1 MIDLDMNVP
10 VQKTINSLAVVEKP
24 NRKLEVHLDSSP

>member
-1 MIDLDMNVP
+1 MIDLDMIVP
-10 VQKTINSLAVVEKP
+10 VQKTINSLVVVEKP

>member
-1 MIDLDMNVP
+1 MIDLDVIVP
-10 VQKTINSLAVVEKP
+10 VQTTINNIVVVGKP